1 MLKLFKEEEE
11 TENVREEVIRK
22 EMRRSSGSESF
33 ESEIESERS

>member
-22 EMRRSSGSESF
+22 EMRRSSGSESL